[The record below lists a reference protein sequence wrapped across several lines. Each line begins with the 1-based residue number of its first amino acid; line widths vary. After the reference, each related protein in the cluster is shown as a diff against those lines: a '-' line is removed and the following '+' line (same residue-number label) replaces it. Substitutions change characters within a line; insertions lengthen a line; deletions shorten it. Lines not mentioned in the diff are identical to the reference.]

1 MAFYRTTIYKR
12 FNGSPFD
19 GETWSN
25 VYWIDA
31 ADAETALSK
40 GIAIATLE
48 MSVSY
53 SAISVTKVT
62 AVSKDSSSDKATG
75 FPGSS
80 GALDPTG
87 LGGYLPLFNTVRV
100 VLSDPIDRPEQKY
113 LRLGAQAANLAN
125 GVWDTEFVDAVQ
137 EDYADNLLVIGNI
150 IGPNGG
156 TVDEAT
162 VLSKVQNRQQGWHR
176 RTRPGFHRGWV
187 PD

>member
-12 FNGSPFD
+12 FNGAPYD
-19 GETWSN
+19 GESWSN

-31 ADAETALSK
+31 ADADVAVTK
-40 GIAIATLE
+40 GVAIATLE

-62 AVSKDSSSDKATG
+62 AVSKDDSSDKAVR

-87 LGGYLPLFNTVRV
+87 LGGYLPLFNVVRV
-100 VLSDPIDRPEQKY
+100 VLSDPIDKPEQKY
-113 LRLGAQAANLAN
+113 LRLGGQAQNLGN
-125 GVWDTEFVDAVQ
+125 GAWDSEFVEFVQ
-137 EDYADNLLVIGNI
+137 ENYADNLLLVGNL
-150 IGPNGG
+150 IGPSGG
-156 TVDEAT
+156 TIDGAD
-162 VLSKVQNRQQGWHR
+162 VLAAVQNRQLGWHR
-176 RTRPGFHRGWV
+176 RTRPGYHRGWV

>member
-12 FNGSPFD
+12 FNGAPYD

-25 VYWIDA
+25 VYWIDD
-31 ADAETALSK
+31 ADAEGAVIK
-40 GIAIATLE
+40 GVAIAALE
-48 MSVSY
+48 MAVSY
-53 SAISVTKVT
+53 NAISVTKVT
-62 AVSKDSSSDKATG
+62 AISKDDSADKAVR
-75 FPGSS
+75 FPGTA

-113 LRLGAQAANLAN
+113 LRLGAQTANIGSGN
-125 GVWDTEFVDAVQ
+125 WDTEFVDFVQ
-137 EDYADNLLVIGNI
+137 ENYADELLLVGNI

-156 TVDEAT
+156 TVDGAD
-162 VLSKVQNRQQGWHR
+162 VLPTVQNRQLGWHR